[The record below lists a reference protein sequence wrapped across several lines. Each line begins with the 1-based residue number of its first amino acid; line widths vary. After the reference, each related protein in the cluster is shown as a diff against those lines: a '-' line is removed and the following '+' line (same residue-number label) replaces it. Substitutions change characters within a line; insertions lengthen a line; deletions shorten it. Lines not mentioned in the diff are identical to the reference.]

1 MKTTRSRSRSPY
13 LRATALILTLALAA
27 AACGS
32 SGDADTTTS
41 TTSES
46 PTAEAAPTTG
56 ATQGETDASE
66 SETDTGEEGGQGLSG
81 ELDITNAILTNTSA
95 DCGDYDV
102 TLTASVND
110 ITRQLMFDSGVA
122 LTAGTDSCS
131 LTSNNIPNHDFNDE
145 TANFANDVAEV
156 SRTFEI
162 IRNPQL
168 ATASTAL
175 DQQTFDGVFLNGV
188 PIDLLSAGCYRPDD
202 PGADG
207 DGNVAI
213 GCTVDDPWLT
223 NPLGTD
229 HKFGADAHN
238 AHTQPDGTY
247 HYHGNPLALFDD
259 NPGPIGSPLIGFAAD
274 GFPIY
279 GSYFADPDTGEVRRA
294 VSGYTL
300 KQGDR
305 PDGDDNPPGAY
316 DGTYYDDYEF
326 TGSTGDLDE
335 CNGMEVDGRYGY
347 YVTDEFPYLMFCHS
361 GTPDPTF
368 TKGAGGEG
376 EAADAGGEAPDLTE
390 AAATLGVTID
400 ELEAALGAPPPDLEA
415 AAEVLGITVEE
426 LQAALPADP

>member
-1 MKTTRSRSRSPY
+1 MKTTRPRSRSPY
-13 LRATALILTLALAA
+13 LRATAPVLTLALAA

-32 SGDADTTTS
+32 SDDADTTTS
-41 TTSES
+41 ARDES
-46 PTAEAAPTTG
+46 PTAEATPTTG
-56 ATQGETDASE
+56 ADPDDAAAAE
-66 SETDTGEEGGQGLSG
+66 SETETGEEDGQGLSG

-110 ITRQLMFDSGVA
+110 ITCQLMFDSGVTM
-122 LTAGTDSCS
+122 TAGTDSCL

-145 TANFANDVAEV
+145 SANFATDVAEV

-162 IRNPQL
+162 TRNPQSA
-168 ATASTAL
+168 ATTTAL
-175 DQQTFDGVFLNGV
+175 EQQTFDGVFLNGV

-259 NPGPIGSPLIGFAAD
+259 NPGPGSPLIGFAAD

-279 GSYFADPDTGEVRRA
+279 GSYFADPDTGEVRKS

-326 TGSTGDLDE
+326 TGTTGDLDE
-335 CNGMEVDGRYGY
+335 CNGMEVDGQYGY

-361 GTPDPTF
+361 GTPDPSF
-368 TKGAGGEG
+368 SKGAGGGG
-376 EAADAGGEAPDLTE
+376 EAAGGEAPDLTE
-390 AAATLGVTID
+390 AAATLGVTVE
-400 ELEAALGAPPPDLEA
+400 ELQATLGDSPPDLEA

-426 LQAALPADP
+426 LQAALPAGP

>member
-1 MKTTRSRSRSPY
+1 M
-13 LRATALILTLALAA
+13 LTLALAA
-27 AACGS
+27 AACS
-32 SGDADTTTS
+32 SSDDADTTSATD
-41 TTSES
+41 ES
-46 PTAEAAPTTG
+46 PTAEATPTTV
-56 ATQGETDASE
+56 ADPDDTAASE
-66 SETDTGEEGGQGLSG
+66 SETETGEEDVQGLGLSG
-81 ELDITNAILTNTSA
+81 ELDITDAILTNTSA

-102 TLTASVND
+102 TLTASIND
-110 ITRQLMFDSGVA
+110 ITRQLMFDSGVT
-122 LTAGTDSCS
+122 LMAGTDSCS

-168 ATASTAL
+168 ATVSTAL

-259 NPGPIGSPLIGFAAD
+259 NPGPGSPLIGFAAD

-279 GSYFADPDTGEVRRA
+279 GSYFADPDTGEVRKS

-326 TGSTGDLDE
+326 TGTTGDLDE
-335 CNGMEVDGRYGY
+335 CNGMEVDGQYGY

-361 GTPDPTF
+361 GTPDPSF
-368 TKGAGGEG
+368 SKGAGGG
-376 EAADAGGEAPDLTE
+376 GKQPAARRQISPRPRQPSA
-390 AAATLGVTID
+390 
-400 ELEAALGAPPPDLEA
+400 
-415 AAEVLGITVEE
+415 
-426 LQAALPADP
+426 